1 MNRKIAP
8 EIKNALDFN
17 LQLKP
22 YEFYKLDNGVPVYSV
37 DAGEEEVLQLELV
50 FFAGNMNEKLKGI
63 AATTNFLIKNGT
75 KSRTAFQIN
84 EEFDYYGAYCN
95 RSCYN
100 ETAVISLHTLSKHVG
115 KLLPVLE
122 DMLTNSIFP
131 ESELDIYKQ
140 NSKQGLKVKLQKCE
154 FVAGRLI
161 NQYLYGEKHPYG
173 SATGLEDIDKLNVE
187 DVRKFYSKH
196 YLEGKCAIFIAGKL
210 PANMSE
216 LLNKF
221 FGGLTIKKPSY
232 KLKEVAISPAKKKKY
247 RIENDKTAVQGAIRI
262 ASHFPNRHHPDFK
275 KAVVL
280 NTFLG
285 GYFGSRLMRNI
296 REEKGYTY
304 GIYSYLQ
311 NHLMQSAWVISTEAG
326 KKVCE
331 ATIEEVYKEMKNL
344 QKDLIS
350 EEELLLVKNFM
361 LGSLLSDLDGPF
373 QIIGKWKNII
383 LNNLDDNFFYDSITA
398 IKTATAEEMRVLAK
412 RYLNPE
418 KFYELVV
425 Y

>member
-8 EIKNALDFN
+8 PIKNALDFK
-17 LQLKP
+17 LELKP
-22 YEFYKLDNGVPVYSV
+22 YEFYKLDNGIPVYSV
-37 DAGEEEVLQLELV
+37 EAGEEEVLQLELV
-50 FFAGNMNEKLKGI
+50 FYAGNMNEKLKGI
-63 AATTNFLIKNGT
+63 AATTNFLIRNGT
-75 KSRTAFQIN
+75 TTRTAFQIN

-100 ETAVISLHTLSKHVG
+100 ETAIISLHTLSKHVG
-115 KLLPVLE
+115 KLLPVME

-131 ESELDIYKQ
+131 ETELDIYKQ

-161 NQYLYGEKHPYG
+161 NEYLYGANHPYG
-173 SATGLEDIDKLNVE
+173 SSTGLDDIDKLNI
-187 DVRKFYSKH
+187 DDIRKFYKKH

-210 PANMSE
+210 PKNMSGM
-216 LLNKF
+216 LNEF
-221 FGGLTIKKPSY
+221 FGKLNLKKPSY
-232 KLKEVAISPAKKKKY
+232 KFNDVPPSPAKKKKY
-247 RIENDKTAVQGAIRI
+247 RIENDPAGVQGAIRM

-311 NHLMQSAWVISTEAG
+311 NHIMQSAWVISTEAG

-331 ATIEEVYKEMKNL
+331 AAIDEVYKEMKIL
-344 QKDLIS
+344 QDVLIDN
-350 EEELLLVKNFM
+350 EELLLVKNFM

-373 QIIGKWKNII
+373 HIIGKWKNII
-383 LNNLDDNFFYDSITA
+383 LNNLDENFFYDSISA
-398 IKTATAEEMRVLAK
+398 IKTATAEEMQMLAK
-412 RYLNPE
+412 KYLKPE
-418 KFYELVV
+418 KFYELIV

>member
-8 EIKNALDFN
+8 PIKNALDFK
-17 LQLKP
+17 LELKP
-22 YEFYKLDNGVPVYSV
+22 YEFYKLDNGIPVYSV
-37 DAGEEEVLQLELV
+37 EAGEEEVLQLELV
-50 FFAGNMNEKLKGI
+50 FYAGNMNEKLKGT
-63 AATTNFLIKNGT
+63 AATTNFLIRNGT
-75 KSRTAFQIN
+75 TTRTAFQIN

-100 ETAVISLHTLSKHVG
+100 ETAIISLHSLSKHVH
-115 KLLPVLE
+115 KLLPVME

-131 ESELDIYKQ
+131 ETELDIYKQ
-140 NSKQGLKVKLQKCE
+140 NSKQSLKVKLQKCE

-161 NQYLYGEKHPYG
+161 NQYLYGENHPYG
-173 SATGLEDIDKLNVE
+173 SSTGLEDIDKLNI
-187 DVRKFYSKH
+187 DDIRKFYKKH
-196 YLEGKCAIFIAGKL
+196 YLEGKCIIFIAGKL
-210 PANMSE
+210 PKNMSE
-216 LLNKF
+216 LLNKS
-221 FGGLTIKKPSY
+221 FGGLNLKKPS
-232 KLKEVAISPAKKKKY
+232 KKIIEVPPSPAKKKKY
-247 RIENDKTAVQGAIRI
+247 RIENDPAGVQGAIRM

-275 KAVVL
+275 KAIVL

-326 KKVCE
+326 RKVSE
-331 ATIEEVYKEMKNL
+331 ATVEEVYKEMKNL
-344 QKDLIS
+344 QDVLIDKD
-350 EEELLLVKNFM
+350 ELLLVKNFM

-373 QIIGKWKNII
+373 HIIGKWKNII
-383 LNNLDDNFFYDSITA
+383 LNNLDDNYFYDSINA
-398 IKTATAEEMRVLAK
+398 IKTATAEEMQMLAK
-412 RYLNPE
+412 KYLKPG
-418 KFYELVV
+418 KFYELIV